1 MHHPLLIAA
10 RLVVRDMGGAE
21 RAAEHI
27 GASESALRH
36 QLNPNDRAN
45 KLGLLDAAT
54 LSNAS
59 GDTRIAEAFA
69 HECGGVFIAMPQV
82 PGASATGPT
91 TMEHAGKL
99 ATELGELLASAAA
112 AVRDGDVKDSELRE
126 VMAKGVDMMA
136 AWQGLM
142 VHMGQLNEATRARL
156 GARAV
161 A

>member
-54 LSNAS
+54 LSAAS

-69 HECGGVFIAMPQV
+69 AECGGVFIAMPQ
-82 PGASATGPT
+82 ATVATGGPT

-99 ATELGELLASAAA
+99 ATELGELLASTAE
-112 AVRDGDVKDSELRE
+112 AVRDGEVKDSELRE
-126 VMAKGVDMMA
+126 VMAKGVDMMT
-136 AWQGLM
+136 AWQSLM
-142 VHMGQLNEATRARL
+142 VHMGRLNEATRAKL

-161 A
+161 T